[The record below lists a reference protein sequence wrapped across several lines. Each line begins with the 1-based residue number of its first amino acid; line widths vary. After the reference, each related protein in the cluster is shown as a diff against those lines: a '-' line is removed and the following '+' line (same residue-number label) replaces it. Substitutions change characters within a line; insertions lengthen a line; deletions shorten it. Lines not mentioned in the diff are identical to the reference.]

1 MGERLRCLHLFRDSR
16 NLSQLC
22 LSLLDD
28 ERHPNQVTGGF
39 CALLGV
45 FIMTLPIPIVVNS
58 FASYYK
64 NRLWRNEVSMK
75 KRERIREQVGSKTLE
90 TYKVTK

>member
-1 MGERLRCLHLFRDSR
+1 MLALAQGFTQPFLIMSEPIRHL
-16 NLSQLC
+16 
-22 LSLLDD
+22 
-28 ERHPNQVTGGF
+28 NQVTGGF

-75 KRERIREQVGSKTLE
+75 KRERIREQVSSKIFE